1 MNQYYILVM
10 ILYILEDVRYRY
22 GDMTLVLSVP
32 GLKEMWFCHRGSTRD
47 SWPLMAPEKGVRG
60 LYECVA
66 VILPLISVGV
76 RTNKPF
82 ANNLFENVFV
92 RHIIF
97 LSGAQAVVLAM
108 LIQFSFSISSQS
120 QGSAVTVTDRIRT
133 GSRGN
138 AHFCGNV
145 FFFYI
150 STLSSAH
157 PGLQQRD
164 VTHSPLNAAWHRAG
178 WLSLSLVPQ
187 TSSGI
192 RLWLCLSGVAVV
204 IWWLSR
210 AIRPDLC
217 TPSYIQKTAFFC
229 VVFFFCA
236 HFVVRNLVGIKKE
249 HRFEARCVYAICMRG
264 HGKKTYTY

>member
-1 MNQYYILVM
+1 MCLWDTSSSWV
-10 ILYILEDVRYRY
+10 
-22 GDMTLVLSVP
+22 VLKLLCWQCSSSSLFP
-32 GLKEMWFCHRGSTRD
+32 FHLNPKAALSLLLIGFAQAAEETR
-47 SWPLMAPEKGVRG
+47 
-60 LYECVA
+60 
-66 VILPLISVGV
+66 ISVA
-76 RTNKPF
+76 T
-82 ANNLFENVFV
+82 
-92 RHIIF
+92 
-97 LSGAQAVVLAM
+97 
-108 LIQFSFSISSQS
+108 
-120 QGSAVTVTDRIRT
+120 
-133 GSRGN
+133 
-138 AHFCGNV
+138 

-150 STLSSAH
+150 STLSSAR

-164 VTHSPLNAAWHRAG
+164 VTHSALNAAWHRAG

-210 AIRPDLC
+210 AIRADLC

>member
-32 GLKEMWFCHRGSTRD
+32 GLKDMWLCHRGSTRD

-145 FFFYI
+145 FFLHFNTFI
-150 STLSSAH
+150 GSSWIAATGCDTLAAKR
-157 PGLQQRD
+157 G
-164 VTHSPLNAAWHRAG
+164 VTQG
-178 WLSLSLVPQ
+178 WLALTVPGA
-187 TSSGI
+187 S
-192 RLWLCLSGVAVV
+192 
-204 IWWLSR
+204 
-210 AIRPDLC
+210 
-217 TPSYIQKTAFFC
+217 
-229 VVFFFCA
+229 
-236 HFVVRNLVGIKKE
+236 N
-249 HRFEARCVYAICMRG
+249 
-264 HGKKTYTY
+264 